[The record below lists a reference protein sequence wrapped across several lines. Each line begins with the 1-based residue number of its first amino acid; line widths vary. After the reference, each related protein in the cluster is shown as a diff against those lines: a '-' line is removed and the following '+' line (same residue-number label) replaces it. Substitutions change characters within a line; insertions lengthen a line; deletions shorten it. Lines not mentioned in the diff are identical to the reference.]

1 MFWLFFIH
9 YLQTRFLRIT
19 LCTLFFKYLD
29 SGPFWRPG
37 CRSTRRF
44 HGLDDHPLRLEATRL
59 GGNQNRGSQ
68 SKGVVNE
75 EKNGLARS
83 LGVCEICERDS
94 IAELGIFLAEGEIL
108 FETLWKIFFTLLS
121 WSCPQKKLVQ
131 EVEEFGVRV
140 CFLRAGD
147 SRSFVVE
154 EREGERICGR
164 FSTGIM

>member
-1 MFWLFFIH
+1 
-9 YLQTRFLRIT
+9 
-19 LCTLFFKYLD
+19 
-29 SGPFWRPG
+29 
-37 CRSTRRF
+37 
-44 HGLDDHPLRLEATRL
+44 
-59 GGNQNRGSQ
+59 
-68 SKGVVNE
+68 VNE

-94 IAELGIFLAEGEIL
+94 VAELGFFLAEGEIL
-108 FETLWKIFFTLLS
+108 FETLWENFLDIIILKL
-121 WSCPQKKLVQ
+121 PQKNLVQ

-164 FSTGIM
+164 FSKGIM